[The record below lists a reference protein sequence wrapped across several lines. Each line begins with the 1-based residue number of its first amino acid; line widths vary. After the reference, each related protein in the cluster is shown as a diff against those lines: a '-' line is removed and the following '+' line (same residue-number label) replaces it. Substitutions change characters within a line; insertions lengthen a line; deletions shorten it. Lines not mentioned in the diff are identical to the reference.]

1 MMLAITFKAG
11 HKCIEVNRMTTS
23 HFKPSARKF
32 KSSIF
37 HHWKESLAL
46 GMFCTL
52 ASAIPVRAA
61 EKLYLT
67 YGPLQLSVSVASLE
81 TFAKEGKINKDLEFF
96 LGQATPEQQAQFREA
111 LVERANLDPLVVS
124 RFFNTEIGE
133 AILTRIGKFITIER
147 GSNGKYALRGAI
159 VQAALDPQG
168 LTLLNFL
175 QKLPTNMQFQGELML
190 KGSKAAEIAIQAT
203 EVSIEEMKKLTAM
216 EAKAEPPVDFSTLP
230 DLRKPGEYAVEK
242 ETWLLADESRK
253 RTFYIDVYKPQRWR
267 EGKTPVVIISHGLAS
282 RPEDFAKDAEHLSSY
297 GYVVALP
304 QHPGSDTKQAKA
316 LIEGY
321 AREVFDVDEF
331 INRPKD
337 ISYVIDE
344 LERRNQSQFEGRLA
358 LDSVGVGGHSFG
370 GYTAL
375 AVAGAEIDFENL
387 EQECNRQFSGLNI
400 SLLLQCRALA
410 LPRQAYNFRDERVQ
424 AVYAINPVNS
434 SIFGPK
440 GLSKIE
446 IPVSI
451 GAGTYDPATPLVFEQ
466 VRSFL
471 WLTTPN
477 KYLAAVEGQAHVDFS
492 QLDAEITEAIASVEN
507 LTLPTP
513 QLIANY
519 THSMQLAFFEVYISA
534 RNDIR
539 PYLQSSYAEYLC
551 REEPFKFYLLGATSS
566 QKFAEAMAKFKREH

>member
-1 MMLAITFKAG
+1 MK
-11 HKCIEVNRMTTS
+11 TS
-23 HFKPSARKF
+23 HFNPPARK
-32 KSSIF
+32 SNPSIF
-37 HHWKESLAL
+37 RNWKESLAL
-46 GMFCTL
+46 ATICTL
-52 ASAIPVRAA
+52 ASAIPIRAA

-67 YGPLQLSVSVASLE
+67 YGPLGISVSVASLE

-96 LGQATPEQQAQFREA
+96 LGQATPEQQAQFRAA
-111 LVERANLDPLVVS
+111 LVERADVDPLLVS

-133 AILTRIGKFITIER
+133 DILAQIGKFITIEG
-147 GSNGKYALRGAI
+147 GSNGKYALRGAL

-190 KGSKAAEIAIQAT
+190 AGAKAAEKVILAT
-203 EVSIEEMKKLTAM
+203 EGSIEEMKKLTVM
-216 EAKAEPPVDFSTLP
+216 EAKAESPVDFSTLP
-230 DLRKPGEYAVEK
+230 DLRKPGEYGVEK

-253 RTFYIDVYKPQRWR
+253 RQFYVDVYKPQRWR
-267 EGKTPVVIISHGLAS
+267 AGKTPVVIISHGLAS

-304 QHPGSDTKQAKA
+304 QHPGSDAKQAKA
-316 LIEGY
+316 LLEGY
-321 AREVFDVDEF
+321 VREVFDLNEF

-344 LERRNQSQFEGRLA
+344 LERRNQDQFEGRLA

-387 EQECNRQFSGLNI
+387 ERECNNQFSGLNT

-410 LPRQAYNFRDERVQ
+410 LPRQVYNFQDSRVK
-424 AVYAINPVNS
+424 AVFAINPVNS

-440 GLSKIE
+440 GLSKIQ
-446 IPVSI
+446 IPVSL

-471 WLTTPN
+471 WLTAPN

-492 QLDAEITEAIASVEN
+492 QLDAEITEAIASVED
-507 LTLPTP
+507 LTLPSP

-519 THSMQLAFFEVYISA
+519 THSMQVAFFEVYIANRS
-534 RNDIR
+534 DLR

-551 REEPFKFYLLGATSS
+551 QNEPFKLYLLGAASS
-566 QKFAEAMAKFKREH
+566 GKFAEAIEKFKRERL